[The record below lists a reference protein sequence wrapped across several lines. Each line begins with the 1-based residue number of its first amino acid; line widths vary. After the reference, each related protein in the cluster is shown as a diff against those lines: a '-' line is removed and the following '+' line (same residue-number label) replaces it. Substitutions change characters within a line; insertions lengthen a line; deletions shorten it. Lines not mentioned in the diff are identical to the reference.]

1 MVNSRCRERCL
12 SCGVV
17 VDRNHIMHILNGN
30 LRMMVAN
37 TNGVSVT
44 GLMGNH
50 PFLDAKILW
59 FSVKHIAPAI
69 CRNPYPIRHKIT
81 TWYGGT
87 LFLKVPD

>member
-1 MVNSRCRERCL
+1 MVFQL
-12 SCGVV
+12 L
-17 VDRNHIMHILNGN
+17 VDGK
-30 LRMMVAN
+30 
-37 TNGVSVT
+37 SS
-44 GLMGNH
+44 
-50 PFLDAKILW
+50 FLDAKILW